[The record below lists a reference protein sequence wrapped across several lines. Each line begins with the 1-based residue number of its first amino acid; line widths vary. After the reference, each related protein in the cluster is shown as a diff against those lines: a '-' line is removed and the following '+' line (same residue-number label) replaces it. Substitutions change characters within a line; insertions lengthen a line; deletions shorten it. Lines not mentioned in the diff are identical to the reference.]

1 MKISELFDGID
12 QNDYTTLI
20 NCLGGIEKTY
30 SKDNYI
36 LLAGDTV
43 DYVGV
48 ILSGKVKIIKEDFF
62 GTRNIIAELGEGD
75 VFGEAFACAGV
86 GISNE
91 TVQASTDCRIMMIQF
106 KKLVTTCSNACAF
119 HSALIANMLK
129 IVAKKNI
136 HMSDKMEIIS
146 KRTTR
151 EKIMTYL
158 LSEAEKKHNQRFEI
172 PFSRN
177 ELADYL
183 CVERS
188 AMSRELSKMQQD
200 KLIRYTKNNFELLES
215 NFQ

>member
-86 GISNE
+86 WISNE

>member
-1 MKISELFDGID
+1 
-12 QNDYTTLI
+12 
-20 NCLGGIEKTY
+20 
-30 SKDNYI
+30 
-36 LLAGDTV
+36 
-43 DYVGV
+43 
-48 ILSGKVKIIKEDFF
+48 
-62 GTRNIIAELGEGD
+62 
-75 VFGEAFACAGV
+75 
-86 GISNE
+86 
-91 TVQASTDCRIMMIQF
+91 
-106 KKLVTTCSNACAF
+106 
-119 HSALIANMLK
+119 
-129 IVAKKNI
+129 
-136 HMSDKMEIIS
+136 MSDKMEIIS